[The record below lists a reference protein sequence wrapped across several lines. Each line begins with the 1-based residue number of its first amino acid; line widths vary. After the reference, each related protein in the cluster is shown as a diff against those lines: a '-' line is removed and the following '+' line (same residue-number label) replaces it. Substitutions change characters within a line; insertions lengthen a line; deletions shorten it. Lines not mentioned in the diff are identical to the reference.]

1 MSNKCKYYRTHRY
14 AHIGSEGKAM
24 DILVKRAVKGDEE
37 AFMKLIDNYM
47 LQMYKVA
54 RTRLKDE
61 DSIGDAIQET
71 ILAAF
76 KNVKKLK
83 YTKYFNTWLIKILI
97 NKCND
102 QIKNNKI
109 EYVEDYNTVYSEN
122 LIHVD
127 KLEDSLDFEKAL
139 SILNQNYKIVI
150 VLYYVNRFTIKEISE
165 ILNENESTIKS
176 RLKRAREKLKDYYLK
191 EEIV

>member
-1 MSNKCKYYRTHRY
+1 
-14 AHIGSEGKAM
+14 M
-24 DILVKRAVKGDEE
+24 DILIKKAVKGDEE
-37 AFMKLIDNYM
+37 AFMKLIDKYM
-47 LQMYKVA
+47 VQMYKVA

-61 DSIGDAIQET
+61 DLIGDAIQET
-71 ILAAF
+71 ILSAF
-76 KNVKKLK
+76 KNIKKLR

-102 QIKNNKI
+102 QIKNSKI

-122 LIHVD
+122 LVYVD
-127 KLEDSLDFEKAL
+127 NSEDELDFEKTLNTL
-139 SILNQNYKIVI
+139 SQDHKVVI

-165 ILNENESTIKS
+165 VLNENESTIKS